1 MYRLNLKESGA
12 KHDESTEDRVSIALL
27 PHALQTTS
35 TVEDARSKHD
45 GERHWSHLVVICGR
59 EKGRREGGREEGAR
73 EGGRR
78 EGGREGEKGGRKGG
92 TVWLNHTQCRRHSE
106 TALSWISNP

>member
-1 MYRLNLKESGA
+1 MPSRPPPQWKMPGPNTMERDTG
-12 KHDESTEDRVSIALL
+12 VILL
-27 PHALQTTS
+27 S
-35 TVEDARSKHD
+35 SV
-45 GERHWSHLVVICGR
+45 GER
-59 EKGRREGGREEGAR
+59 KEGGREEGGREGAR